1 MTTDAPAAPASPA
14 LPIPSLV
21 EFTSPVPA
29 ETTPVDAAKVERGS
43 PVATV
48 ANHYSDAGA
57 RFHCGVWSSTPGRW
71 RVAYTEHE
79 FCHLLDGR
87 VRLVAADGTARE
99 FRAGDAWVIP
109 SGWRGTWETL
119 EPARKYYAIYEA
131 G

>member
-1 MTTDAPAAPASPA
+1 MTTDGSTTPTTP
-14 LPIPSLV
+14 LPPLV
-21 EFTSPVPA
+21 EFRNPAPA
-29 ETTPVDAAKVERGS
+29 ESAPVDAAKVESGA

-57 RFHCGVWSSTPGRW
+57 RFHCGVWASTPGRW
-71 RVAYTEHE
+71 RVTYTEHE
-79 FCHLLDGR
+79 FCHLLEGR

-119 EPARKYYAIYEA
+119 EAARKYYAIYEA